1 MAKTLCPNCGWSPIP
16 ANAEECPACHEPF
29 AFVPSFK
36 RARRLDR
43 MAVPLGDDEGGN
55 TIMGGTVFTGAVSV
69 HPRQAVA
76 VFLAAGFAWLV
87 RASAAMGEG
96 APGWTWALVGAALL
110 SALLLYIRRGP
121 SKLLAQFSA
130 LGFVFAAL
138 LLGYPELMRSTP
150 LMYAING
157 AVALLMV
164 SGEPGPARRWV
175 GFGLGLLTAALAIA
189 SLALPAAPGPDRAG
203 GRRRQ
208 ELVSEEFGFRL
219 RLPSGFRLLEPGDV
233 TTFRAPPVGNR
244 ADVTVAAP
252 GLVARLT
259 VSRDP
264 AQLPASCE
272 THHRSLGGAVGAQPL
287 REAAPAALGPDAV
300 VYPLVL
306 GTGAQGKLACGL
318 SPDGRFLALAV
329 VSTRGDVD
337 TAQLA
342 FVDVG
347 AGLRLQ

>member
-43 MAVPLGDDEGGN
+43 MAVPLGDDEAGN

-76 VFLAAGFAWLV
+76 VFLAAAFAWLV
-87 RASAAMGEG
+87 RVSAAMGEG
-96 APGWTWALVGAALL
+96 APGWTWALVAGGLL

-130 LGFVFAAL
+130 IGFVLSAL
-138 LLGYPELMRSTP
+138 WLGYPELLQSTP
-150 LMYAING
+150 LMYALNG
-157 AVALLMV
+157 GVALLMV

-175 GFGLGLLTAALAIA
+175 GLGLGLLTAVLAIA
-189 SLALPAAPGPDRAG
+189 SLAFPAAPRQND
-203 GRRRQ
+203 GRRERRQ
-208 ELVSEEFGFRL
+208 ELVSEDFGFRL
-219 RLPSGFRLLEPGDV
+219 TLPSGFHLLDAGDV
-233 TTFRAPPVGNR
+233 ATFRAPAAGNR
-244 ADVTVAAP
+244 SDVTVAAP
-252 GLVARLT
+252 GVVARLT

-264 AQLPASCE
+264 NSCE
-272 THHRSLGGAVGAQPL
+272 DHHRSLGGAVGAQPV
-287 REAAPAALGPDAV
+287 REPAPAVLGANAV

-306 GTGAQGKLACGL
+306 GTGAQGRLGCGT
-318 SPDGRFLALAV
+318 SADGRFLALAV

-342 FVDVG
+342 FADVG